1 MGFTKGPVVE
11 QPLKQHPGIL
21 RYATSWEVDGLSNVW
36 MDFVLMDLAANVIGG
51 KVVVRNDQGA
61 LIGEHLF
68 DGPPNEF
75 GNMPL
80 HVIATEAQLPDVA
93 SNIYGEWT
101 ADITIRVN
109 NSTTSQFGWEYDG
122 RFLFNVG
129 FTAAP
134 PNPCD
139 NCAAGTHCE
148 NGVCVPDV
156 VDPCAHCGTGTHCE
170 NGTCVP
176 DPEPPGWLEKL
187 KALFPAQLQQYAVP
201 ITMGVVVLA
210 YQGIKKK

>member
-1 MGFTKGPVVE
+1 MAFIKGPVVE
-11 QPLKQHPGIL
+11 LPLKQHPGIL

-36 MDFVLMDLAANVIGG
+36 MDFVLMDLGANVIGG
-51 KVVVRNDQGA
+51 KVVVRNSQGS

-68 DGPPNEF
+68 DGAPNEF

-80 HVIATEAQLPDVA
+80 HVIATDAQLPDVA
-93 SNIYGEWT
+93 SAVYGEWT

-134 PNPCD
+134 PP
-139 NCAAGTHCE
+139 
-148 NGVCVPDV
+148 PPPPP
-156 VDPCAHCGTGTHCE
+156 DPCANCGPGTTCQ

-176 DPEPPGWLEKL
+176 IPPPPPEPGWLEKL
-187 KALFPAQLQQYAVP
+187 KALFPTQLQQYAVP
-201 ITMGVVVLA
+201 ITMGVAVLA